1 MKLHLRPRQP
11 LLVMLAIALALAA
24 SSSVAACATDKAQS
38 PPPSTS
44 PVTSPASP
52 ITAVPDDEELL
63 ARLTRAVQS
72 ADPAM
77 SAKALDAHIREVT
90 KAPRSLIVAPYDP
103 KAEGESLAFARSMV
117 ASHGIDGAGAA
128 YFANTVYES
137 RGKPFHR
144 AEDFTPGGT
153 VYLAGQPVT
162 VRGVD
167 GYVLIG
173 TSDDWGDGMP

>member
-1 MKLHLRPRQP
+1 
-11 LLVMLAIALALAA
+11 
-24 SSSVAACATDKAQS
+24 
-38 PPPSTS
+38 
-44 PVTSPASP
+44 
-52 ITAVPDDEELL
+52 
-63 ARLTRAVQS
+63 
-72 ADPAM
+72 
-77 SAKALDAHIREVT
+77 
-90 KAPRSLIVAPYDP
+90 
-103 KAEGESLAFARSMV
+103 MV